1 MPLEKLRAFLDAN
14 NTKYELLSHS
24 KAYTAQEIASRA
36 HIPGQELAK
45 TVIVKIDGN
54 LAMAVLPASAHVDTA
69 AIKAELG
76 AEDVRLA
83 TEFEFKDRFPD
94 CELGAMPPFGNL
106 YGMQVLV
113 DENLAKDVEIAFNA
127 GSHTELM
134 RLSYQD
140 FVTLVQPRIMRF
152 SMPRARRAAAGEDRL
167 W

>member
-1 MPLEKLRAFLDAN
+1 MG
-14 NTKYELLSHS
+14 S
-24 KAYTAQEIASRA
+24 KAAKNGAPWDQEPFRSVAV
-36 HIPGQELAK
+36 PGCEFRW
-45 TVIVKIDGN
+45 
-54 LAMAVLPASAHVDTA
+54 
-69 AIKAELG
+69 
-76 AEDVRLA
+76 RLA

-113 DENLAKDVEIAFNA
+113 DENLAKDAEIAFNA

-140 FVTLVQPRIMRF
+140 FVTLVQPRVMRF